1 MKLNKKDILYTIA
14 SIGVLIIG
22 VAVLGVIIDVTVLG
36 LHFAITNP
44 IPTIASSLLGLLL
57 IIFFSKNS

>member
-1 MKLNKKDILYTIA
+1 MKLNTKDILYTMA
-14 SIGVLIIG
+14 TIGVLIIG
-22 VAVLGVIIDVTVLG
+22 VYVLGLIIDVTVLG

-57 IIFFSKNS
+57 IIFFSKKS

>member
-1 MKLNKKDILYTIA
+1 MKLNKDILYTIA

-22 VAVLGVIIDVTVLG
+22 VAVLGIIIDVAVLG

-57 IIFFSKNS
+57 IIFFSKKT

>member
-1 MKLNKKDILYTIA
+1 MKLNKKDILYTMS
-14 SIGVLIIG
+14 SIGILIMGI
-22 VAVLGVIIDVTVLG
+22 VMLGVIIDVAVLG

-57 IIFFSKNS
+57 IIFFSKKS

>member
-1 MKLNKKDILYTIA
+1 MKLNTKDILYTMA
-14 SIGVLIIG
+14 TIGVLIIG
-22 VAVLGVIIDVTVLG
+22 VYVLGVIIDITVLG

-57 IIFFSKNS
+57 IIFFSKKS